1 MFNKQLLIDIL
12 SVQSETY
19 NSVDMENFIMD
30 RLDEMYLE
38 YIIDDGNIYVV
49 KGEADS
55 YPCIVSHMDTV
66 HKIIPQDRYKIMQD
80 DYCAMGFDRGLNMP
94 TGCGGDDKV
103 GIFICLTMLQYLDN
117 VKVVFF
123 RDEEVGCVGS
133 SGAHIPFFD
142 DARFV
147 LQCDR
152 KGNKDFVNNIFG
164 LDLQSSA
171 FSADVLTIINRYG
184 YEFSDGGMT
193 DVYQLALD
201 GVGVSVAN
209 MSCGYHNPH
218 SDDEIVVFDEVEN
231 CMSMVYDIMT
241 AMTDTYKHKADRS
254 YAYGTGYYGGYG
266 GYTTYDKKYDSNDWD
281 SYDNWLGL
289 DSKSSNKK
297 LDDKHFC
304 CEDCGDVTEID
315 SAEYIQDFNA
325 IVCKPCFERYEEDLF
340 TVQTLTENNKKE
352 KKKKK
357 SGALDIVKQAFMW

>member
-38 YIIDDGNIYVV
+38 YIIDNGNIYVT
-49 KGEADS
+49 KGDASS

-66 HKIIPQDRYKIMQD
+66 HKIIPQERYKIMQD

-133 SGAHIPFFD
+133 SDAHIPFFD
-142 DARFV
+142 DARFI

-171 FSADVLTIINRYG
+171 FSADVLTIIKRYG

-266 GYTTYDKKYDSNDWD
+266 GYTNTNNIKNYADDSWD
-281 SYDNWLGL
+281 SYDSWLGL
-289 DSKSSNKK
+289 DTTKPKKSKE
-297 LDDKHFC
+297 LDDNHFL
-304 CEDCGDVTEID
+304 CEDCGNVTEID
-315 SAEYIQDFNA
+315 EAEYIQDFNA
-325 IVCKPCFERYEEDLF
+325 IVCKCCFDIYEQDVY
-340 TVQTLTENNKKE
+340 TAQAHVENNVKNKKKE
-352 KKKKK
+352 PK
-357 SGALDIVKQAFMW
+357 VKQTFDW

>member
-30 RLDEMYLE
+30 RLDEMNVY
-38 YIIDDGNIYVV
+38 YVIDKGNIYAI
-49 KGEADS
+49 KGDTDS

-66 HKIIPQDRYKIMQD
+66 HKIIPQDRFKIMYD

-94 TGCGGDDKV
+94 SGCGGDDKV

-123 RDEEVGCVGS
+123 RDEEIGCSGS
-133 SGAHIPFFD
+133 SDAHMEFFD
-142 DARFV
+142 DVRFV

-171 FSADVLTIINRYG
+171 FSTDVLTIIKRYG

-218 SDDEIVVFDEVEN
+218 SDDEIVVFDEVDN
-231 CMSMVYDIMT
+231 CMAMVYEIMSS
-241 AMTDTYKHKADRS
+241 MTDTYKHKADRS
-254 YAYGTGYYGGYG
+254 YGYGTGYYGGYG
-266 GYTTYDKKYDSNDWD
+266 GYTNTNNVKNYADDSWD
-281 SYDNWLGL
+281 SYDSWLGL
-289 DSKSSNKK
+289 DNKSNNKK
-297 LDDKHFC
+297 LDDKHFL
-304 CEDCGDVTEID
+304 CEDCGNVTEID
-315 SAEYIQDFNA
+315 EAEYIQDFNV
-325 IVCKPCFERYEEDLF
+325 IVCKCCFDIYEQDVF
-340 TVQTLTENNKKE
+340 TAQTHVENNVKNKKKE
-352 KKKKK
+352 PK
-357 SGALDIVKQAFMW
+357 VKQTFDW

>member
-38 YIIDDGNIYVV
+38 YIIDNGNIYVA
-49 KGEADS
+49 KGEASS

-66 HKIIPQDRYKIMQD
+66 HKIIPKDRYKIMQD

-103 GIFICLTMLQYLDN
+103 GIFICLTMLKYLDN

-142 DARFV
+142 DARFI

-171 FSADVLTIINRYG
+171 FSADVLTIIKRYG

-218 SDDEIVVFDEVEN
+218 SDDEIVVFDEVGN
-231 CMSMVYDIMT
+231 CMDMVYDIMSS
-241 AMTDTYKHKADRS
+241 MTDTYKHKADRS
-254 YAYGTGYYGGYG
+254 YGYGTGYYGGYG
-266 GYTTYDKKYDSNDWD
+266 GYKSFDNTKSYADESWD
-281 SYDNWLGL
+281 SYDSWLGL
-289 DSKSSNKK
+289 DTTVHKKKYDK
-297 LDDKHFC
+297 LDENHFC
-304 CEDCGDVTEID
+304 CEDCGNVTEID
-315 SAEYIQDFNA
+315 EAEYIQDFNA
-325 IVCKPCFERYEEDLF
+325 IVCKPCFKIYEEDVF
-340 TVQTLTENNKKE
+340 TAQTHVENNMKNKKKE
-352 KKKKK
+352 PK
-357 SGALDIVKQAFMW
+357 IKQTFDW